1 MGSLH
6 RIRKT
11 AKENRTLRFNNLLHH
26 ITPVLLKN
34 AYDNLNKKAA
44 RGVDGETWQSYGQG
58 LTGKLQSLH
67 VKIHTGRYKPQ
78 PSKRIWLLKPDGR
91 QRPIGIA
98 VVEDKIV
105 QQALVW
111 VIQSIY
117 EEDFLG
123 FSYGFRPK
131 RHQHKALDALFV
143 ALTEKRV
150 NWVIDADIKGF
161 FDNIDHSWMMK
172 FLEHRISD
180 KRILSLVE
188 KMLKAG
194 VSDEGKWSA
203 SEMGSAQGSV
213 LSPLLAN
220 IYLFYALDLWI
231 NKWRKQE
238 ACGEIYIVRYADD
251 FVICCEYQHEANRL
265 LNKLNERL
273 NQFNLTLHEEKT
285 RLLEF
290 GKHAIKNRVKQ
301 GKGKPETFTFLG
313 FTHVCS
319 KLLSNG
325 RYSVK
330 RLTIAKKQRA
340 KLKQIKELLYKN
352 RHINIVEQG
361 KWLRSVVTGFANYYG
376 VPGNTKSLSNFRGQ
390 ICKNWMK
397 ALRRRSGKAQKLTWS
412 KMKQIIRFFLPTVR
426 LTHPYPN
433 QRFYV

>member
-1 MGSLH
+1 MSSLH

-11 AKENRTLRFNNLLHH
+11 AKANRTLRFNNLLHH
-26 ITPVLLKN
+26 ITPELLQN

-44 RGVDGETWQSYGQG
+44 RGIDGETWHSYGQG
-58 LTGKLQSLH
+58 LADKLQSLH
-67 VKIHTGRYKPQ
+67 RNIHTGRYKPQ
-78 PSKRIWLLKPDGR
+78 PSKRIWLLKSDGR

-131 RHQHKALDALFV
+131 RHQHKALDALYV

-161 FDNIDHSWMMK
+161 FDNIDHNWMIK
-172 FLEHRISD
+172 FLAHRISD

-194 VSDEGKWSA
+194 VSDEGSWSA

-231 NKWRKQE
+231 NKWRQQE
-238 ACGEIYIVRYADD
+238 ASGEIYIVRYADD
-251 FVICCEYQHEANRL
+251 FVICCEYQQDARRL
-265 LNKLNERL
+265 LAELNERL
-273 NQFNLTLHEEKT
+273 KQFNLTLHEEKT

-290 GKHAIKNRVKQ
+290 GRYAKKNRARQ
-301 GKGKPETFTFLG
+301 GKSKPETFTFLG
-313 FTHVCS
+313 FTHICS
-319 KLLSNG
+319 QLLSNG
-325 RYSVK
+325 RYTVK

-340 KLKQIKELLYKN
+340 KLKQIKECLYKN
-352 RHINIVEQG
+352 KHVNLVEQG

-390 ICKNWMK
+390 ICKLWMK
-397 ALRRRSGKAQKLTWS
+397 ALRRRSGKAQKLTWL
-412 KMKQIIRFFLPTVR
+412 KMKRITRFFLPSLR

>member
-1 MGSLH
+1 MSSLH

-26 ITPVLLKN
+26 ITPLLLHN
-34 AYDNLNKKAA
+34 AYANLNKKAA
-44 RGVDGETWQSYGQG
+44 RGVDSETGQSYGQG
-58 LTGKLQSLH
+58 LTDKLQSLH

-78 PSKRIWLLKPDGR
+78 PSKRIWLLKSDGR

-98 VVEDKIV
+98 VVEDKLV

-161 FDNIDHSWMMK
+161 FDHIDHSWMMK

-203 SEMGSAQGSV
+203 SEMGAAQGSV

-220 IYLFYALDLWI
+220 IYLFYVLDLWI
-231 NKWRKQE
+231 NKWRQQE
-238 ACGEIYIVRYADD
+238 ANGEIYIVRYADD

-265 LNKLNERL
+265 LDKLNERL
-273 NQFNLTLHEEKT
+273 KQFNLTLHEEKT
-285 RLLEF
+285 RLL
-290 GKHAIKNRVKQ
+290 
-301 GKGKPETFTFLG
+301 
-313 FTHVCS
+313 
-319 KLLSNG
+319 
-325 RYSVK
+325 
-330 RLTIAKKQRA
+330 
-340 KLKQIKELLYKN
+340 
-352 RHINIVEQG
+352 
-361 KWLRSVVTGFANYYG
+361 
-376 VPGNTKSLSNFRGQ
+376 
-390 ICKNWMK
+390 
-397 ALRRRSGKAQKLTWS
+397 
-412 KMKQIIRFFLPTVR
+412 
-426 LTHPYPN
+426 
-433 QRFYV
+433 

>member
-1 MGSLH
+1 M
-6 RIRKT
+6 
-11 AKENRTLRFNNLLHH
+11 
-26 ITPVLLKN
+26 LLKN

-44 RGVDGETWQSYGQG
+44 RGIDGETWHTYGLG
-58 LTGKLQSLH
+58 LSDKLHRLH
-67 VKIHTGRYKPQ
+67 SNIHAGRYKPQ
-78 PSKRIWLLKPDGR
+78 PSKRIWLLKSDGR

-98 VVEDKIV
+98 VVEDKVV

-143 ALTEKRV
+143 ALTDKRV

-161 FDNIDHSWMMK
+161 FDNIDHHWMMK
-172 FLEHRISD
+172 FLAHRISD

-188 KMLKAG
+188 KLLKAG
-194 VSDEGKWSA
+194 VSDEGVWSA

-220 IYLFYALDLWI
+220 IYLFYVLDLWI

-238 ACGEIYIVRYADD
+238 AFGEIYIVRYADD
-251 FVICCEYQHEANRL
+251 FVIGCEYQHEARQL

-273 NQFNLTLHEEKT
+273 KQFNLTLHEEKT

-290 GKHAIKNRVKQ
+290 GRHAKKNRARQ

-313 FTHVCS
+313 FTHICS
-319 KLLSNG
+319 QLLSNG
-325 RYSVK
+325 RYTVK

-340 KLKQIKELLYKN
+340 KLKQIKERLYKN
-352 RHINIVEQG
+352 RHVNIVEQG
-361 KWLRSVVTGFANYYG
+361 KWLRSVVTGYANYYG
-376 VPGNTKSLSNFRGQ
+376 VPGNSKSLSNFRGQ
-390 ICKNWMK
+390 IGKLWMK
-397 ALRRRSGKAQKLTWS
+397 ALRRRSGKAQKLTWM
-412 KMKQIIRFFLPTVR
+412 KMKRITGFFLPTAR

>member
-1 MGSLH
+1 MSSLH

-26 ITPVLLKN
+26 ITPELLKN

-44 RGVDGETWQSYGQG
+44 RGVDDETWQSYGQG
-58 LTGKLQSLH
+58 LTDKLQNLH

-131 RHQHKALDALFV
+131 RHQHKALDALYV

-220 IYLFYALDLWI
+220 IYLFYVLDLWI

-238 ACGEIYIVRYADD
+238 ARGEIYIVRYADD

-265 LNKLNERL
+265 LDKLNERL
-273 NQFNLTLHEEKT
+273 KQFNLTLHEEKT

-290 GKHAIKNRVKQ
+290 GKHAIKNRAKQ

-313 FTHVCS
+313 FTHICS

-325 RYSVK
+325 RYTVK
-330 RLTIAKKQRA
+330 RLTIARKQRA

-361 KWLRSVVTGFANYYG
+361 KWLRSVVTGYANYYG

-390 ICKNWMK
+390 ICKLWMK
-397 ALRRRSGKAQKLTWS
+397 ALRRRSGKAQKLTWL
-412 KMKQIIRFFLPTVR
+412 KMKRITGFFLPTAR